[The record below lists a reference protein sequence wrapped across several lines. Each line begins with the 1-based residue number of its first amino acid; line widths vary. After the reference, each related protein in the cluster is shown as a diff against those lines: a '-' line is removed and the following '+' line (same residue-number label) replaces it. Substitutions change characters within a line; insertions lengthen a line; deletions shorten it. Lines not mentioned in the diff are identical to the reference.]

1 MVIRT
6 YFDKNNTIIYNSL
19 TNTAR
24 NSVTEIFYGSD
35 NYSDELQYSRYI
47 FHFNESRLKDFFTGG
62 TMPIMS
68 AMTHTLKLTN
78 TGFFDSELLN
88 SQNSS
93 GKDRASSFDL
103 IVFRINQ
110 DWDEGCG
117 YDFDTANLSNNS
129 VTSTAPSNWVEARTL
144 TNWSG
149 GTGVYSGSPSG
160 ITVGTQHF
168 DQGNENLEIDI
179 TGYVNGLLTGNTN
192 YGLGIAYSRA
202 LEQTPTSELQ
212 YVGFFTRHS
221 QTAYVPII
229 ETIYNKHITDNRS
242 DFYMD
247 VNNKLYLYVNV
258 GGVATNLD
266 SLPTV
271 KVYDNDD
278 VLFSSY
284 TTTAVTHITKGV
296 YSINLKVPDNG
307 TYTSCDLFSDI
318 WSGITIGGISRPNA
332 ELQFSL
338 KDSLGYYNVG
348 DTNQFPTKV
357 GFTLSNLNFGEK
369 MIADDIRKVIV
380 SVRHAYT
387 VNQTVNVASL
397 KYRLYIKEGQAQ
409 YTIIDFQEVER
420 ANNYY
425 YFLLDTAS
433 LMPNKYYID
442 LLLTEN
448 QEVTR
453 FPEATCFEVVNQSE
467 MRESQ

>member
-1 MVIRT
+1 
-6 YFDKNNTIIYNSL
+6 
-19 TNTAR
+19 
-24 NSVTEIFYGSD
+24 
-35 NYSDELQYSRYI
+35 
-47 FHFNESRLKDFFTGG
+47 
-62 TMPIMS
+62 MPIMS

-78 TGFFDSELLN
+78 TGSFDDSYFN
-88 SQNSS
+88 SQNAT

-103 IVFRINQ
+103 IVFRVNQ

-212 YVGFFTRHS
+212 YVGFFTRFS

-229 ETIYNKHITDNRS
+229 ETKYNKYISDNRS
-242 DFYMD
+242 NFALD

-258 GGVATNLD
+258 GGQPTNLD

-271 KVYDNDD
+271 KIYDNDD

-296 YSINLKVPDNG
+296 YSIDIKVPSNG
-307 TYTSCDLFSDI
+307 FNDCDIFSDI

-338 KDSLGYYNVG
+338 KDSTTYYNVG
-348 DTNQFPTKV
+348 DTNQYPNKI
-357 GFTLSNLNFGEK
+357 GFN
-369 MIADDIRKVIV
+369 IAGINNKERLISSDIRKVIV

-387 VNQTVNVASL
+387 VEQTIDVATL
-397 KYRLYIKEGQAQ
+397 QYRIFIKEGQSQ
-409 YTIIDFQEVER
+409 FTIIDFENVER
-420 ANNYY
+420 ANNYN
-425 YFLLDTAS
+425 YFLIDTAS
-433 LMPNKYYID
+433 LEPNEYYID
-442 LLLTEN
+442 LKVINN
-448 QEVTR
+448 QEVTT
-453 FPEATCFEVVNQSE
+453 FPEVTSFIIVNQSE